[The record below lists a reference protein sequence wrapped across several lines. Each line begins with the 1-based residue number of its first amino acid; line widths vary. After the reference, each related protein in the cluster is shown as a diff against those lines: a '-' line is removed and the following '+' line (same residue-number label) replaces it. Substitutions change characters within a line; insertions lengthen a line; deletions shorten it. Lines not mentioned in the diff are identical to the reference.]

1 MRLDLAMVAQSVR
14 RNNKTKETASRE
26 SRRDDDT
33 ITHQYRTDRPG
44 PVTFQHTQ
52 SVSLYVVEVP

>member
-1 MRLDLAMVAQSVR
+1 MVAQSVR

-33 ITHQYRTDRPG
+33 ITHSTVRIG
-44 PVTFQHTQ
+44 PAR
-52 SVSLYVVEVP
+52 